1 MRFKDDDKRY
11 YLVSY
16 NSDLLYLYDRLD
28 NKVVKKC
35 TKDSKDMLCDTAGCT
50 TNKELRINIKYITEP
65 TKILLK

>member
-16 NSDLLYLYDRLD
+16 NSDLLYFYDRLD
-28 NKVVKKC
+28 NKIVKKC

-50 TNKELRINIKYITEP
+50 TNKELLINIKYITEP